1 MKVNGRDTKQVS
13 LDAHTVFNRA
23 KHIIS
28 TYISANSSGNKS
40 GNSSDQVNN
49 DEDLSLALDTVSR
62 IMLCLKSDED
72 IDIAIDLYPH
82 LVGLIPY
89 ASDKLR
95 FQLCSTL
102 LEFQSL
108 FPT

>member
-28 TYISANSSGNKS
+28 TYISANSSGNNK
-40 GNSSDQVNN
+40 NSSDQVNH

-62 IMLCLKSDED
+62 IMLCLKTDED